1 VWLIVG
7 MWSGQLVVV
16 PNVIM
21 LHDDI
26 DAFVSVFGWFHA
38 MNRSNSLL
46 LNQ

>member
-1 VWLIVG
+1 
-7 MWSGQLVVV
+7 MVV

-26 DAFVSVFGWFHA
+26 GAFISVFDWFPV
-38 MNRSNSLL
+38 MKRPNSLL